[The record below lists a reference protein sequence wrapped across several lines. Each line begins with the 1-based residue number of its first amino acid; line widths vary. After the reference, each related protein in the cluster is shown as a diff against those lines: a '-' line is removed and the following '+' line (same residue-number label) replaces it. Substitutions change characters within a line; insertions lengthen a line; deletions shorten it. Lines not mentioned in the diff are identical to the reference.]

1 MSQVT
6 VLIGLVFWGTIVGYV
21 HYLLTKNKYLK
32 SAICFLVFAITA
44 GAFFVAKFP
53 YLFQNFF

>member
-6 VLIGLVFWGTIVGYV
+6 VLVGVVVWATIVGYV

-32 SAICFLVFAITA
+32 SAICFLLVAIIA
-44 GAFFVAKFP
+44 GAFFVAKFS
-53 YLFQNFF
+53 YLFQNSI